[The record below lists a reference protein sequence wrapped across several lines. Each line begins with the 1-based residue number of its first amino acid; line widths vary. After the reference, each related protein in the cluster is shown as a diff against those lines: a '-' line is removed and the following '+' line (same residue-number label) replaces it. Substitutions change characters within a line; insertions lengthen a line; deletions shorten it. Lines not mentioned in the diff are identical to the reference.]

1 MFNFNFNSMFGDVYD
16 AKIEVYI
23 GDQLVQ
29 SDNLQAPQFVIEQN
43 YLRLLQSIIADKSR
57 PMSIKLLVAQD
68 IYDDNDNYLRTVW
81 NSVESFNYIKEEE
94 R

>member
-29 SDNLQAPQFVIEQN
+29 SDSLQAPQIILERN
-43 YLRLLQSIIADKSR
+43 YLNLLQSIVADKSS
-57 PMSIKLLVAQD
+57 PMSIKLSVKKD
-68 IYDDNDNYLRTVW
+68 VYDDNDNYLRTVW
-81 NSVESFNYIKEEE
+81 NSVESFNYNKEEK
-94 R
+94 

>member
-16 AKIEVYI
+16 AKIELYI

-68 IYDDNDNYLRTVW
+68 VYDDNDNYLRTVW
-81 NSVESFNYIKEEE
+81 NSVESFNYNKEEE
-94 R
+94 

>member
-16 AKIEVYI
+16 AKIELYI

-68 IYDDNDNYLRTVW
+68 VYDDNDNYLRTVW
-81 NSVESFNYIKEEE
+81 NSVESFNYNKEEE

>member
-81 NSVESFNYIKEEE
+81 NSVESFNYKKEE
-94 R
+94 

>member
-81 NSVESFNYIKEEE
+81 NSVESFNYKKEEK
-94 R
+94 

>member
-29 SDNLQAPQFVIEQN
+29 SDSLQAPQIILEQN
-43 YLRLLQSIIADKSR
+43 YLRLVQQIVTDKSR
-57 PMSIKLLVAQD
+57 PMSIKLSVKKD
-68 IYDDNDNYLRTVW
+68 VYDDNDNYLRTMW
-81 NSVESFNYIKEEE
+81 NSVESFNYNKEEK
-94 R
+94 